1 MPNKILIID
10 AMNTFIRNYVM
21 NPSISA
27 TGSPIGGTKGFLMS
41 LQKTAREINP
51 DKIIVVWD
59 GGGGSAKRR
68 ALAKQYK
75 EGRKPL
81 KLNRAYSGMN
91 ALEETQNRYDQMKRT
106 IEYLNKMPVV
116 QLMVEDIE
124 ADDVIGYI
132 CQMPSLKEDIK
143 IIVSMDKDF
152 YQLCDDKTLVYKP
165 IKDVFLN
172 KNRILEEFDIH
183 PNNFAIAR
191 AIDGDKSDNLPGIKG
206 AGMKSIAKKLSFLR
220 EEKSYTLDE
229 VFKYC
234 RSDDTGL
241 KLYRDILSE
250 KKKVELNYKLMQLY
264 SPSISVQNSRHI
276 KETIEQFAPTLN
288 RTEVV
293 KMMAADGIHE
303 YNWNSLFEKFRSFLA
318 RHRDYLHNESN
329 KA

>member
-91 ALEETQNRYDQMKRT
+91 AVEETQNRYDQMKRT
-106 IEYLNKMPVV
+106 VEYLNKMPVV

-165 IKDVFLN
+165 IKDIFLN
-172 KNRILEEFDIH
+172 KTRILEEFDIH

-206 AGMKSIAKKLSFLR
+206 AGMKSIAKKFGFLR

-234 RSDDTGL
+234 RSDETGL
-241 KLYRDILSE
+241 KLYKDILNE

-288 RTEVV
+288 RTEVL
-293 KMMAADGIHE
+293 KMMTVDGIQE
-303 YNWNSLFEKFRSFLA
+303 YNWNALFQKFRSFLA
-318 RHRDYLHNESN
+318 DHRDYLLRGQ
-329 KA
+329 

>member
-1 MPNKILIID
+1 
-10 AMNTFIRNYVM
+10 MNTFIRNYVM

-41 LQKTAREINP
+41 LQKTARDIKP

-81 KLNRAYSGMN
+81 KLNRAYSGMD

-106 IEYLNKMPVV
+106 MEYLNQMPLV
-116 QLMVEDIE
+116 QLMVEDVE

-132 CQMPSLKEDIK
+132 CGMPLLQNDIK

-152 YQLCDDKTLVYKP
+152 YQLCDDNTLVYKP
-165 IKDVFLN
+165 IKDEYLN
-172 KNRILEEFDIH
+172 KKRILERFDIH
-183 PNNFAIAR
+183 PNNFALAR

-206 AGMKSIAKKLSFLR
+206 AGMKTIAKKLSFLG

-229 VFKYC
+229 VFRHC
-234 RSDDTGL
+234 QRDTTGL
-241 KLYRDILSE
+241 KLYKDILKE
-250 KKKVELNYKLMQLY
+250 KAKVELNYKLMQLY
-264 SPSISVQNSRHI
+264 SPNISVQNCQRI
-276 KETIEQFAPTLN
+276 KETIAYSAPTFN
-288 RTEVV
+288 RTEVL
-293 KMMAADGIHE
+293 KMMATDGIHE
-303 YNWNSLFEKFRSFLA
+303 YNWNSLFQKFRSIIA
-318 RHRDYLHNESN
+318 DHRDYLLRDLD
-329 KA
+329 KT